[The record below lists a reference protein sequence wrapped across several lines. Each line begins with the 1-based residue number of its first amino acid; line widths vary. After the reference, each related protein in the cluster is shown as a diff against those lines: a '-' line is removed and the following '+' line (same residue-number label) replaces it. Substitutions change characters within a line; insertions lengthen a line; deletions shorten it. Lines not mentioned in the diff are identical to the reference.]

1 MGKKR
6 AVQRTREV
14 TPLSDA
20 VLLELEKGRMTRAA
34 VAKEGAEEVKK
45 TYLGV
50 SRKKI
55 EKAIKHA
62 DAHIGGYSQWA
73 KNHLDM
79 ANPTTPA
86 ATGIRA
92 RASQRVKLYPNKSPN
107 AVGGPG
113 IDDTWPAAVIRDFR
127 RAAGHGNAVKVE
139 AATYEEA
146 LTAAEAFM
154 ASEPADET
162 GPVAVVEARIAS
174 TNIFVRFFIVTVI
187 GSAFSYGL
195 FQFAVFTND
204 FFECRKSF
212 NSTHVFCVFSYEL
225 LHLVTKNTQVFQSVL
240 MAQFLTFVT
249 IMFTKL
255 VNLAMRM
262 LG

>member
-6 AVQRTREV
+6 AAQRTREV

-55 EKAIKHA
+55 EKAIKYA
-62 DAHIGGYSQWA
+62 DAQSGGYSQWA

-79 ANPTTPA
+79 ATPTLPA

-92 RASQRVKLYPNKSPN
+92 RAPRVKLYPNKSPN

-113 IDDTWPAAVIRDFR
+113 IDDNWPAAVTRGFR
-127 RAAGHGNAVKVE
+127 RAAGHGNAVKCE
-139 AATYEEA
+139 GETHEEA
-146 LTAAEAFM
+146 LVAAETFLAT
-154 ASEPADET
+154 EPEDET
-162 GPVAVVEARIAS
+162 GPVAAAEARIAS
-174 TNIFVRFFIVTVI
+174 SNIFVRFFIVSII
-187 GSAFSYGL
+187 GSVFSFCL
-195 FQFAVFTND
+195 FKFAVFIND
-204 FFECRKSF
+204 YFECRQSF

-225 LHLVTKNTQVFQSVL
+225 LHLVTKNTQLFQSVL
-240 MAQFLTFVT
+240 MAQFLAFVT

-255 VNLAMRM
+255 VNFAMRM
-262 LG
+262 L